1 MRILV
6 SESSDKETRTVINI
20 PKQHLLHLLKIDN
33 GYHEVIPMEDPSIP
47 LRVYFDIESYHKG
60 DFVDILVEVL
70 DVLNGIFNT
79 TYEDWAISDG
89 SRFLEKDFKVS
100 YHILSKKYK
109 MSLTD
114 LRRLVQK
121 LHKPYIDDSAYW
133 FSMYYNRDEGS
144 LRLPNQSKK
153 GINKEGIPMTIVQGE
168 IADFFVT
175 STSGL
180 ELFRF

>member
-47 LRVYFDIESYHKG
+47 LRVYFDIEEYHNG
-60 DFVDILVEVL
+60 IFVDILGEVL
-70 DVLNGIFNT
+70 ELLNGIFNT
-79 TYEDWAISDG
+79 NNENWAISDG
-89 SRFLEKDFKVS
+89 SRFLEKDFKTS

-109 MSLTD
+109 MSLAD
-114 LRRLVQK
+114 LRRLTIQLNK
-121 LHKPYIDDSAYW
+121 SYIDTTAYW
-133 FSMYYNRDEGS
+133 FSMFYGKDEGS

-153 GINKEGIPMTIVQGE
+153 GINKEGAPMTIMQGE

-175 STSGL
+175 DTSGL
-180 ELFRF
+180 SLFSL

>member
-1 MRILV
+1 MKILV
-6 SESSDKETRTVINI
+6 NETINKKQINILEI

-33 GYHEVIPMEDPSIP
+33 GYHEVIPMEDPSAS

-60 DFVDILVEVL
+60 DFVDILGEVL
-70 DVLNGIFNT
+70 DLLNGVFNT
-79 TYEDWAISDG
+79 NYGDWAICDG
-89 SRFLEKDFKVS
+89 SRFLEKEFKVS

-109 MSLTD
+109 MSLSD

-153 GINKEGIPMTIVQGE
+153 GINKIGAPMTIVQGS
-168 IADFFVT
+168 ISDFFVT
-175 STSGL
+175 DTSGL
-180 ELFRF
+180 TLFRF